1 MKIFTLDHT
10 PILKISTVFDTNERK
25 ILGVE
30 IDNVFKPNL
39 VGNIYAGKVIAIADG
54 MEGAFIDIGLKNNAY
69 IQRKELLRALKI
81 VPSKVKETPLSQL
94 VKKGQMILIQLDKA
108 PYQTKGAQVT
118 NEISLTGQHVVFMP
132 YLKGVKVSRKIS
144 NGNNLEALASA
155 VERFVGSDGGVI
167 IRSAAVA
174 KQVSESE
181 IISEISELKKQ
192 WQDICHTFGLT
203 HTVKC
208 LYTVDAFKS
217 SVIDMIKQ
225 HDIDAYFVHEE
236 EDKKWLLSNAVEKSK
251 IQVKQPLTALFHEK
265 GIPLDAYLN
274 GVHFES
280 KSGVSITLNE
290 LEAFTIVDVNS
301 NKMNM
306 ERKTIFEVNDI
317 ASKIVLENVLLRNI
331 SGIILVDFIEM
342 TLPEKQSFIQHLLLN
357 GFDKVNGVTIHGF
370 TTLGILELTRKREK
384 ASLRDLLSVSF
395 EAADLYFWAL
405 NELYIELRRI
415 QSHTNTRA
423 VTVEVEEEMYIL
435 LRQNQLFT
443 SLELK
448 IAFKNVQN
456 RQKKFKILTSKD

>member
-54 MEGAFIDIGLKNNAY
+54 MEGAFIDVGLKNNAY
-69 IQRKELLRALKI
+69 IQRKELLRSLKI
-81 VPSKVKETPLSQL
+81 TPSKVKETPLSQL
-94 VKKGQMILIQLDKA
+94 VKKGQVILVQLDKA

-118 NEISLTGQHVVFMP
+118 NEISMTGQHVVFMP

-144 NGNNLEALASA
+144 NGHNLEALASA
-155 VERFVGSDGGVI
+155 VERFIGSDGGVI
-167 IRSAAVA
+167 IRSAAIE
-174 KQVSESE
+174 KQASETE
-181 IISEISELKKQ
+181 ILNEIAELKNQ
-192 WQDICHTFGLT
+192 WQDIIHTFGLT

-208 LYTVDAFKS
+208 LYNVDAFKS
-217 SVIDMIKQ
+217 SVMDMIKH
-225 HDIDAYFVHEE
+225 HDIDAYFVHDE
-236 EDKKWLLSNAVEKSK
+236 EDKKWLVSNAIDKGK
-251 IQVKQPLTALFHEK
+251 IQVKKPLTALFHEK
-265 GIPLDAYLN
+265 AIPLDSYLN

-290 LEAFTIVDVNS
+290 LEAFTIIDVNS
-301 NKMNM
+301 GKLNM

-317 ASKIVLENVLLRNI
+317 ASSIVLENILLRNI

-342 TLPEKQSFIQHLLLN
+342 TPPEKQSFIQHLLLN

-395 EAADLYFWAL
+395 EAADLYYWAL

-415 QSHTNTRA
+415 QNHTNTKS
-423 VTVEVEEEMYIL
+423 VNVEVEEEMYIL

-443 SLELK
+443 SLDLK

>member
-167 IRSAAVA
+167 IRSAAIA

>member
-10 PILKISTVFDTNERK
+10 PILKISTVFDTNERR

-30 IDNVFKPNL
+30 IDNLFKPNL

-94 VKKGQMILIQLDKA
+94 VKKGQMILVQLDKA

-132 YLKGVKVSRKIS
+132 YLKGVKISRKIS

-167 IRSAAVA
+167 IRSAAIA
-174 KQVSESE
+174 KQVSEAE
-181 IISEISELKKQ
+181 ILSEISELKKQ

-317 ASKIVLENVLLRNI
+317 ASKIVLENILLRNI

>member
-10 PILKISTVFDTNERK
+10 PILEISTVFDTKERK
-25 ILGVE
+25 IVGVE
-30 IDNVFKPNL
+30 IDTVFKPNL

>member
-10 PILKISTVFDTNERK
+10 PILKISTVFDTQERK

-30 IDNVFKPNL
+30 MDNVFKPNL

-54 MEGAFIDIGLKNNAY
+54 MEGAFIDVGLKNNAY

-94 VKKGQMILIQLDKA
+94 VKKGQMILVQLDKA

-118 NEISLTGQHVVFMP
+118 NEISLTGHHVVFMP
-132 YLKGVKVSRKIS
+132 YLKGVKISRKIS
-144 NGNNLEALASA
+144 SGSNLDGLSSA
-155 VERFVGSDGGVI
+155 VEQFIGSDGGVI
-167 IRSAAVA
+167 IRSAAIA
-174 KQVSESE
+174 SQVTETE
-181 IISEISELKKQ
+181 ILNEIAELKKQ
-192 WQDICHTFGLT
+192 WQDIVHTFGLSQS
-203 HTVKC
+203 VKC
-208 LYTVDAFKS
+208 LFNVDAFKS
-217 SVIDMIKQ
+217 SVLDMIKQ
-225 HDIDAYFVHEE
+225 HDIESYFVHDEA
-236 EDKKWLLSNAVEKSK
+236 DKKWLMTNGIEKSK
-251 IQVKQPLTALFHEK
+251 IQVKNPLTALFHEK

-280 KSGVSITLNE
+280 KLGVSITLNE

-301 NKMNM
+301 GKMNM

-317 ASKIVLENVLLRNI
+317 ASAIVLENILLRNI

-342 TLPEKQSFIQHLLLN
+342 LLPEKQSFIQHLLLN
-357 GFDKVNGVTIHGF
+357 GFDKVNGITIHGF

-395 EAADLYFWAL
+395 ETADLYYWAL

-415 QSHTNTRA
+415 QSHTNTKS
-423 VTVEVEEEMYIL
+423 VTVEVDEEMYIL

-443 SLELK
+443 SLDLK
-448 IAFKNVQN
+448 TTFKNVQN
-456 RQKKFKILTSKD
+456 RQKKFKIVTSKD

>member
-10 PILKISTVFDTNERK
+10 PILKISTVFDTNERR

-94 VKKGQMILIQLDKA
+94 VKKGQMILVQLDKG

-167 IRSAAVA
+167 IRSAAIA

-342 TLPEKQSFIQHLLLN
+342 TLPENQSFIQHLLLN

>member
-10 PILKISTVFDTNERK
+10 PILKISTVFDTNERR

-30 IDNVFKPNL
+30 IDNLFKPNL

-94 VKKGQMILIQLDKA
+94 VKKGQMILVQLDKA

-132 YLKGVKVSRKIS
+132 YLKGVKISRKIS

-167 IRSAAVA
+167 IRSAAIA
-174 KQVSESE
+174 KQVSEAE
-181 IISEISELKKQ
+181 ILSEISELKKQ

-317 ASKIVLENVLLRNI
+317 ASKIVLENILLRNI

-342 TLPEKQSFIQHLLLN
+342 TLTEKQSFIQHLLLN

>member
-118 NEISLTGQHVVFMP
+118 NEISLSGQHVVFMP

-144 NGNNLEALASA
+144 NENNLEALASA

-167 IRSAAVA
+167 IRSAAIA

-423 VTVEVEEEMYIL
+423 VTVEVEDEMYIL

-448 IAFKNVQN
+448 IAFRNVQN